1 MSSNVLLK
9 RPNQVLTSRNSKRQ
23 LSAKNITMETSE
35 LSVCA
40 GISSSRIPKLYISA
54 LDTRLF
60 IFVSGSSMKVFKY
73 RIQFTKRC
81 LI

>member
-1 MSSNVLLK
+1 MGSNVLLK
-9 RPNQVLTSRNSKRQ
+9 RPNQVLSSRNSKRK
-23 LSAKNITMETSE
+23 LSAKTITMETST

-40 GISSSRIPKLYISA
+40 GRSSSRIPKLYFLG